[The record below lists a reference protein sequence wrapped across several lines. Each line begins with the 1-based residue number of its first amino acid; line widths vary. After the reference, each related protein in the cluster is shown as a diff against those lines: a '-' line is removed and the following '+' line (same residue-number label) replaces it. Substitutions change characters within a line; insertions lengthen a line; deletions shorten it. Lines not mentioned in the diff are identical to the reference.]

1 MIRQDFD
8 NLDLPDNPG
17 IYFFRKQNSSSK
29 EGKILYVGKAT
40 SLRDRVR
47 SYFAS
52 DLFATRGPLL
62 VKMVAE
68 ATTITWTQTDSVLEA
83 LILEAY
89 TIKEHQPL
97 YNSKEK
103 DNKSFNFVVVTDEDY
118 PRVLI
123 ERGRTLATKDAVID
137 GVPPRSIFG
146 PFPHGAQLREA
157 VKIVRKIFPF
167 RDKCIPYEQAK
178 NLKLKTLQRS
188 KIGKIFSPKACFNH
202 QIGLCP
208 GVCTGEIK
216 QTEYKKLI
224 RNIELFFMGKK
235 TQITKNL
242 QAEMKLYAK
251 AKEFE
256 KAEVI
261 KRRLFALGH
270 IKDVTLLKKEL
281 EVGINE
287 KGDGEHRIEAYDIA
301 HISGKDTV
309 GVMVVVSGGEPDK
322 TQYRKFKIKS
332 KGLVEVN
339 DIKNLKEVFER
350 RFNHTEWQFP
360 NILVVDG
367 GIAQYN
373 AALEFVTEKGI
384 ETKIVAVTKD
394 ERHKPKDFLGDAE
407 TVTKFKTSILLANG
421 ESHRFAQ
428 SYHTNLRRR
437 PYRIG

>member
-8 NLDLPDNPG
+8 TLNLPDDPG
-17 IYFFRKQNSSSK
+17 IYFFRKQSPLSQ
-29 EGKILYVGKAT
+29 EGDILYVGKAT

-62 VKMVAE
+62 VKMVDE
-68 ATTITWTQTDSVLEA
+68 ATTITWSKTDSVLEA

-89 TIKEHQPL
+89 TIKEHLPI

-103 DNKSFNFVVVTDEDY
+103 DNKSFNFVVITDEDY

-123 ERGRTLATKDAVID
+123 ERGRTLATKEAVID

-146 PFPHGAQLREA
+146 PFPHGTQLREA

-167 RDKCIPYEQAK
+167 RDKCIPVAELPANK
-178 NLKLKTLQRS
+178 KT
-188 KIGKIFSPKACFNH
+188 KACFNR

-208 GVCTGEIK
+208 GVCTGEIT

-235 TQITKNL
+235 SQITKNL
-242 QAEMKLYAK
+242 EAEMKVYAK

-256 KAEVI
+256 KAEII
-261 KRRLFALGH
+261 KKRIFALNH
-270 IKDVTLLKKEL
+270 IKDVTLLKREIEPRKENDIK
-281 EVGINE
+281 EY
-287 KGDGEHRIEAYDIA
+287 RIEAYDIA

-309 GVMVVVSGGEPDK
+309 GVMVVVIDGELAK
-322 TQYRKFKIKS
+322 KEYRKFKIRGKEG
-332 KGLVEVN
+332 KVAVN
-339 DIKNLKEVFER
+339 DVQNLQEVLVR
-350 RFNHTEWQFP
+350 RLGHVEWPLP
-360 NILVVDG
+360 NAIVVDG
-367 GIAQYN
+367 STAQIHGAQEVLKERNFNIDIIAVVKD
-373 AALEFVTEKGI
+373 AA
-384 ETKIVAVTKD
+384 
-394 ERHKPKDFLGDAE
+394 HKPKEIVGKE
-407 TVTKFKTSILLANG
+407 SIIEKRKNEILLANQ

>member
-1 MIRQDFD
+1 MIRQDFN
-8 NLDLPDNPG
+8 NLDLPDKPG
-17 IYFFRKQNSSSK
+17 IYFFKKVTSSSK
-29 EGKILYVGKAT
+29 KEESILYVGKAT

-52 DLFATRGPLL
+52 DLSITRGPLL

-68 ATTITWTQTDSVLEA
+68 ATTITWTETDSVLEA

-103 DNKSFNFVVVTDEDY
+103 DNKSFNFVVITDENY
-118 PRVLI
+118 PRVLV

-146 PFPHGAQLREA
+146 PFPHGPQLREA
-157 VKIVRKIFPF
+157 VKIIRKIFPF
-167 RDKCIPYEQAK
+167 RDKCTPIGELSS
-178 NLKLKTLQRS
+178 NKT
-188 KIGKIFSPKACFNH
+188 PKACFNH

-208 GVCTGEIK
+208 GVCTGAIT

-235 TQITKNL
+235 SQITKNL
-242 QAEMKLYAK
+242 QAEMKAYIK
-251 AKEFE
+251 SKEFE
-256 KAEVI
+256 KAEII
-261 KRRLFALGH
+261 KRRIFALDH
-270 IKDVTLLKKEL
+270 IRDVTLLKKEL
-281 EVGINE
+281 EVSTGEKENE
-287 KGDGEHRIEAYDIA
+287 NHRIEAYDIA
-301 HISGKDTV
+301 HISGNDTV

-322 TQYRKFKIKS
+322 SQYRKFKIVGDGKI
-332 KGLVEVN
+332 EVN
-339 DIKNLKEVFER
+339 DVKNLREVLDR
-350 RFNHTEWQFP
+350 RFKHPEWRFP
-360 NILVVDG
+360 DILVVDG
-367 GIAQYN
+367 GVAQHN
-373 AALEFVTEKGI
+373 AARDFIAEKGI
-384 ETKIVAVTKD
+384 DIEIIAVTKD
-394 ERHKPKDFLGDAE
+394 ERHKPKDFLGNAD
-407 TVTKFKTSILLANG
+407 TVKKFKASILLANG